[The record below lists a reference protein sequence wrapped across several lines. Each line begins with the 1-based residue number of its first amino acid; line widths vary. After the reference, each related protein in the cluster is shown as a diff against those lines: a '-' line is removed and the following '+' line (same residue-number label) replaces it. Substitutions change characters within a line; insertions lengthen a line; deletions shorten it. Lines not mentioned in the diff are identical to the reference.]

1 MGVGALARGQHAG
14 FRNRYC
20 EIESRLYDDAGNEL
34 FSVLRLI
41 AWLNE
46 KSDCIVRYAWAL
58 HDRDVYVVEDADLSV
73 KVPTPELA
81 PVLAPGGYWLSIDEE
96 LRSIRALLRSPF
108 TLRGALGAM
117 KPAHIHCVVEFTNQ
131 RSYAQIAKELGLPE
145 GQIHRP
151 TARLAKGMKRYV
163 FEAMAAYL
171 CHQDPEQLAKG
182 KTAYD
187 FAEIHTSGFD
197 YGDMFRDYMH
207 RKTRAKASKMTR
219 AEVNELANAV
229 RRGEKTTRELEE
241 QFGWSFVWQHRK
253 QFADATTDYVLSDD
267 CPLDNRLSM
276 YIGPSQ
282 EYIERGGRLAGLG
295 KSALSTEIAR
305 ALHPE
310 MVNSQDAYHEVTN
323 LRVPYERY
331 RGQPTIVFHESR
343 GRMVAKLGGVENFL
357 NLTDPHPKKG
367 AENIKFG
374 DVVLVSDTLIFE
386 GIQPRQQFM
395 ARLAGEY
402 RDKDGNQVE
411 AEALEQVPRRFPLVL
426 ELEDKLV
433 RLLINKGVFNH
444 TAKTDDVFE
453 YVVAAEVSCD
463 VGLLF
468 ESYAGEALRQTI
480 GPLLD
485 AVVRYVGAYFS
496 LMVKREE
503 DPSKV
508 LAEHQPVV
516 RIYSPE
522 EAIAR
527 AEREK
532 EEAELAEQERLRE
545 QFAQQQMR
553 QAERILDSPRRLA
566 EEAKRKAEREAEWH
580 EQHMRELA
588 RSLANNG
595 FVLPESLREKASG
608 GIIFD
613 PASQGL

>member
-1 MGVGALARGQHAG
+1 MGRGVHKSY
-14 FRNRYC
+14 RNRCC
-20 EIESRLYDDAGNEL
+20 EIESRLYDDAGNVL
-34 FSVLRLI
+34 FSIARLI
-41 AWLNE
+41 DWLVKNADII
-46 KSDCIVRYAWAL
+46 SRYAWVL

-73 KVPTPELA
+73 KAPTQELA
-81 PVLAPGGYWLSIDEE
+81 TVGYWLAIDEE
-96 LRSIRALLRSPF
+96 LRSIRAFLRSPF
-108 TLRGALGAM
+108 ALIGALGAL
-117 KPAHIHCVVEFTNQ
+117 KPAHIHCAVEFNNA
-131 RSYAQIAKELGLPE
+131 RSYAQIAQELGLPE
-145 GQIHRP
+145 GQIHKP
-151 TARLAKGMKRYV
+151 TARLPKTMRGYV
-163 FEAMAAYL
+163 FEAMAAYQ

-182 KTAYD
+182 KTPYD

-197 YGDMFRDYMH
+197 YGEMFHEYMN

-219 AEVNELANAV
+219 SEVNELANAI
-229 RRGEKTTRELEE
+229 RRGEKTTHELEE
-241 QFGWSFVWQHRK
+241 QYGWSFVWQHRK

-276 YIGPSQ
+276 YIGPSKD
-282 EYIERGGRLAGLG
+282 YIERGGRLAGLG

-310 MVNSQDAYHEVTN
+310 MVNSLDAYHEVTN
-323 LRVPYERY
+323 LKVPYERY
-331 RGQPTIVFHESR
+331 KGQPTIVFHESR

-374 DVVLVSDTLIFE
+374 DVVIVSDTLIFE
-386 GIQPRQQFM
+386 GIQPYQTFM
-395 ARLAGEY
+395 EGLAGEY
-402 RDKDGNQVE
+402 TDKDGNKRE

-426 ELEDKLV
+426 ELEDKMV
-433 RLLINKGVFNH
+433 RLLINKGVFGH
-444 TAKTDDVFE
+444 TAKTADVFA
-453 YVVAAEVSCD
+453 YIVAAEVCCD
-463 VGLLF
+463 LSLLF
-468 ESYAGEALRQTI
+468 ETYAGEALRQTI

-485 AVVRYVGAYFS
+485 AVVRYVHAYFS
-496 LMVKREE
+496 LMVEREE

-532 EEAELAEQERLRE
+532 AEAELAEQERLRE
-545 QFAQQQMR
+545 QLVQQQMR
-553 QAERILDSPRRLA
+553 RAEYVLDSPRRLA
-566 EEAKRKAEREAEWH
+566 EEAKRKAEREAEWQ

-595 FVLPESLREKASG
+595 FVLPDSLREKAAG

>member
-1 MGVGALARGQHAG
+1 MGRGVHKSY
-14 FRNRYC
+14 RNRCC
-20 EIESRLYDDAGNEL
+20 EIESRFYDDAGNEL
-34 FSVLRLI
+34 FSIARLI
-41 AWLNE
+41 DWLV
-46 KSDCIVRYAWAL
+46 KHADIISRYAWVV
-58 HDRDVYVVEDADLSV
+58 HDRDVYVVEDADLSL
-73 KVPTPELA
+73 KAPTLELA
-81 PVLAPGGYWLSIDEE
+81 PAGCWLPIDEE
-96 LRSIRALLRSPF
+96 LRSIRAFLRSPF
-108 TLRGALGAM
+108 ALIGALGAL
-117 KPAHIHCVVEFTNQ
+117 KPAHIHCAVEFVNA
-131 RSYAQIAKELGLPE
+131 RSYAQIAQELGLPE
-145 GQIHRP
+145 GQIHKP
-151 TARLAKGMKRYV
+151 TAHLPKAMRGYV
-163 FEAMAAYL
+163 FEAMAAYQ

-182 KTAYD
+182 KTPYD

-197 YGDMFRDYMH
+197 YGEMFHEYMN

-219 AEVNELANAV
+219 SEVNELANAI

-241 QFGWSFVWQHRK
+241 QYGWSFVWQHRK

-282 EYIERGGRLAGLG
+282 DYVERGGRLAGLG

-323 LRVPYERY
+323 LKVPYERY

-485 AVVRYVGAYFS
+485 AVVHYVGAYFS

-508 LAEHQPVV
+508 LAEHKPVV

-527 AEREK
+527 AEREE
-532 EEAELAEQERLRE
+532 EEAEFAEQERLRE
-545 QFAQQQMR
+545 QLVQQQMR

-566 EEAKRKAEREAEWH
+566 EEAKREAEREAERQ
-580 EQHMRELA
+580 EQRTRDLV
-588 RSLANNG
+588 RSLASKG
-595 FVLPESLREKASG
+595 FVFTEERLQKMDRG
-608 GIIFD
+608 RIIFD